1 MATEVIMP
9 QLGESVVEG
18 TITKWLKAVGDPV
31 EEYEAL
37 LEVNTDKVD
46 TEVPSPASG
55 VLLARLVE
63 EGTLVH
69 AGALLAWIG
78 ASGEQIAGESA
89 SAAGEAPAIAEEALP
104 APQASPQVE
113 GDAVRRG
120 RAGFHLAGGEAHRG

>member
-1 MATEVIMP
+1 MAIEVLMP
-9 QLGESVVEG
+9 QLGELVVEG

-63 EGTLVH
+63 EGTLVR
-69 AGALLAWIG
+69 AGDV
-78 ASGEQIAGESA
+78 AGMDRR
-89 SAAGEAPAIAEEALP
+89 AGREDRRTWRA
-104 APQASPQVE
+104 
-113 GDAVRRG
+113 DRRG
-120 RAGFHLAGGEAHRG
+120 KRLRCR

>member
-1 MATEVIMP
+1 MP

-46 TEVPSPASG
+46 TEMPSPASG

-69 AGALLAWIG
+69 AGTVLAWIG
-78 ASGEQIAGESA
+78 APGEKIAAPGEQIA
-89 SAAGEAPAIAEEALP
+89 
-104 APQASPQVE
+104 
-113 GDAVRRG
+113 RG
-120 RAGFHLAGGEAHRG
+120 KRLRCR